1 MKAAVCIACLIAVA
15 ILLAR
20 GQGPTIPGNSIQS
33 AIALQKTNAVIG
45 YRTLTNLLD
54 SGNTTEY
61 TTPAFIPTAWAL
73 VIAAVVTS
81 DTTLPDAHALTSLH
95 GTWNQVQNANFN
107 TLATPLSRVSVWYT
121 MSATAISST
130 LTNKFA
136 GAATGCA
143 MFVCEFTGVNTN
155 QPSGV
160 GAIRQ
165 SVSQTADATANP
177 SLSLGAAMMAHS
189 RNAGY
194 AAFANDLNPFGG
206 IQEGGWTEDFDNGYN
221 TPATGLYVAHI
232 LGTLDNSFSCT
243 ASSSDLGLIILEILV
258 EQ

>member
-1 MKAAVCIACLIAVA
+1 MKAAICIACLIAVA

-20 GQGPTIPGNSIQS
+20 GQGPTIPGTTVQ
-33 AIALQKTNAVIG
+33 ARLAREKTNAVIG

-61 TTPAFIPTAWAL
+61 ATPAFTPTAWAL

-81 DTTLPDAHALTSLH
+81 DTVLPDAHALTSLH
-95 GTWNQVQNANFN
+95 GTWNQIQNANFN
-107 TLATPLSRVSVWYT
+107 VLATPLSRVSVWYT
-121 MSATAISST
+121 MSATATSST

-143 MFVCEFTGVNTN
+143 IFVCEFTGVNTN
-155 QPSGV
+155 EPSGV
-160 GAIRQ
+160 SAIRQ
-165 SVSQTADATANP
+165 SASQVADATANP

-189 RNAGY
+189 RNAGF
-194 AAFANDLNPFGG
+194 AAFANDVNPFGG

-221 TPATGLYVAHI
+221 TPATDRKSV
-232 LGTLDNSFSCT
+232 
-243 ASSSDLGLIILEILV
+243 V
-258 EQ
+258 